1 MKRAPAQRAAGL
13 GLDDEAAAV
22 ALDMLRAVVLD
33 QGGARRPRSARE
45 GGADE
50 ARVGLPVACA
60 ISSAHGARAEPRV
73 TVEQCVAAQ
82 HLNLDPV
89 FGLGLCVDR
98 DLVQILVAARD
109 LDVARDF
116 VLAVA
121 ADQLRQALPNRERAG
136 GDAELR
142 ELAPV
147 APDSAEID
155 AARRR
160 SELVLLH
167 HGDARAALSQVKR
180 RSASDEAAADDDHIG
195 PHIAHMEAALDR
207 SSTAASAPARM
218 ESGLTGA

>member
-1 MKRAPAQRAAGL
+1 
-13 GLDDEAAAV
+13 
-22 ALDMLRAVVLD
+22 MLRAIMLD
-33 QGGARRPRSARE
+33 ERRTCRPCRPRE

-109 LDVARDF
+109 LDVARNF

-121 ADQLRQALPNRERAG
+121 ADQLRQALPDRERAG
-136 GDAELR
+136 GNAELR
-142 ELAPV
+142 ELAPI

-160 SELVLLH
+160 SELVFLNH
-167 HGDARAALSQVKR
+167 RDARAAFAQV
-180 RSASDEAAADDDHIG
+180 
-195 PHIAHMEAALDR
+195 
-207 SSTAASAPARM
+207 
-218 ESGLTGA
+218 